1 MASTEENRFEM
12 ETIKRGEAEAEAGPG
27 AAHATGSS
35 ENMASVEKTSR
46 YRPVSDTLTLT
57 NAPSDDKSE
66 TPPPDEEKQLPVETP
81 PEEGRSKGKIAVIM
95 FALGMAVFLAALDVT
110 IITTA
115 LPTIS
120 EHFHSSAGY
129 TWIGSAYLL
138 GNAASTPSWGKIS
151 DIWGRKPILLM
162 ANIVFMIG
170 SLIAALSVSIGM
182 LITARAIQGIG
193 GGGLVVLVNI
203 CISDLFSMRNRSVY
217 FGVIGMVWALAS
229 TVGPLIGGAFTQKVS
244 WRWCFYINL
253 PLDGLAFFII
263 LLFLDL
269 KTPKTPLVD
278 GIKAIDWIGSLTIV
292 GGTLM
297 LLFGLEYG
305 GVSHPW
311 GSATVICLIVFGL
324 VTIGLFVVNEWKFAK
339 YPIMPLRLF
348 KYRSNIAALLVCFC
362 HGFVFIAGSYY
373 MPLYF
378 QAVLG
383 ATPLL
388 SGVYL
393 LPFALS
399 LSFASAGTGIFIRKT
414 GKYLPPIW
422 FGMAWMTLGFGL
434 FVDFSATIS
443 WPRIILYQIVAGIG
457 IGPNFQAPL
466 IALQTMVRPRDIA
479 TATSTFGFTRNLAT
493 SISVVIGGVVFQNE
507 MARRAASLRSSLGDA
522 AAAQLS
528 GSSAGANVGVVDA
541 LPPAARA
548 AARTAFAASLR
559 SMWILYVAFAGV
571 GLAVSFL
578 IGRQVL
584 ESEHHETK
592 TGLANEREMQ
602 AERAAEKAEKEERR
616 RRKRSLDSRASHS
629 ALRPG
634 TSGTDRSERT
644 ARTQRTDRT
653 VFDDEA
659 TPVPALPTKEEV

>member
-27 AAHATGSS
+27 AAHDTGSS
-35 ENMASVEKTSR
+35 GNMASVEKTSR

-81 PEEGRSKGKIAVIM
+81 PEEGRSKDKIAVIM

-229 TVGPLIGGAFTQKVS
+229 AVGPLIGGAFTQKVS

-443 WPRIILYQIVAGIG
+443 WPRIILYQIIAGIG

-578 IGRQVL
+578 IGRQ
-584 ESEHHETK
+584 

-602 AERAAEKAEKEERR
+602 ADRR
-616 RRKRSLDSRASHS
+616 VRSC
-629 ALRPG
+629 G
-634 TSGTDRSERT
+634 
-644 ARTQRTDRT
+644 ARTEGPGGHAQNGSR
-653 VFDDEA
+653 
-659 TPVPALPTKEEV
+659 

>member
-1 MASTEENRFEM
+1 
-12 ETIKRGEAEAEAGPG
+12 
-27 AAHATGSS
+27 
-35 ENMASVEKTSR
+35 
-46 YRPVSDTLTLT
+46 
-57 NAPSDDKSE
+57 
-66 TPPPDEEKQLPVETP
+66 
-81 PEEGRSKGKIAVIM
+81 
-95 FALGMAVFLAALDVT
+95 
-110 IITTA
+110 
-115 LPTIS
+115 
-120 EHFHSSAGY
+120 
-129 TWIGSAYLL
+129 
-138 GNAASTPSWGKIS
+138 
-151 DIWGRKPILLM
+151 
-162 ANIVFMIG
+162 
-170 SLIAALSVSIGM
+170 
-182 LITARAIQGIG
+182 
-193 GGGLVVLVNI
+193 
-203 CISDLFSMRNRSVY
+203 
-217 FGVIGMVWALAS
+217 
-229 TVGPLIGGAFTQKVS
+229 
-244 WRWCFYINL
+244 
-253 PLDGLAFFII
+253 
-263 LLFLDL
+263 
-269 KTPKTPLVD
+269 
-278 GIKAIDWIGSLTIV
+278 
-292 GGTLM
+292 
-297 LLFGLEYG
+297 
-305 GVSHPW
+305 
-311 GSATVICLIVFGL
+311 
-324 VTIGLFVVNEWKFAK
+324 
-339 YPIMPLRLF
+339 
-348 KYRSNIAALLVCFC
+348 
-362 HGFVFIAGSYY
+362 
-373 MPLYF
+373 
-378 QAVLG
+378 
-383 ATPLL
+383 
-388 SGVYL
+388 
-393 LPFALS
+393 
-399 LSFASAGTGIFIRKT
+399 
-414 GKYLPPIW
+414 
-422 FGMAWMTLGFGL
+422 
-434 FVDFSATIS
+434 
-443 WPRIILYQIVAGIG
+443 IVAGIG

-659 TPVPALPTKEEV
+659 PPVPALPTKEEV